1 MKTQEPTSPPHPH
14 PYYRLSDKTEPRP
27 VELSAHL
34 SDYYYIL
41 VKHKWLIVT
50 ATLACLG
57 ITTLYLFWMQP
68 VYSTQAILA
77 MNNDQIRAPLT
88 GEALIYQSDISQ
100 VMAFNTHMS
109 LIDSRSVLEQV
120 IRKLKLDQIAGL
132 QTMET
137 RPLRQIVNQFKS
149 NLYLLTGRTEATE
162 FEPPGM
168 DSLVSMLRNKIETS
182 EVRDTLLME
191 IRVED
196 HDPAMARDIANTL
209 AEVYIQFD
217 IANRQKTS
225 NSTVSWMSDQ
235 LYEMKKKLQDA
246 EQEFLAYKQ
255 NEKLF
260 SMAGRQG
267 QISKK
272 IDEFNDAYIRA
283 KNKRIELDVKL
294 KELDRIS
301 GTKKT
306 LHVRTLVD
314 NPLIS
319 DLYRQLVDGEVEL
332 SRMKKV
338 YKSKHPKMIQLTTRI
353 DKTRK
358 KLNDE
363 LDKELANLKTER
375 ALLVVKEGSL
385 QKSVADFENE
395 AMSINNKELK
405 YTILER
411 NVETY
416 GQLYDTLLSKLK
428 QPSIMDNAE
437 SSNLYI
443 AEAAVTPHKPIR
455 PRKKLSLMLGL
466 LLGLMN
472 GVGFSFL
479 WEYLDRSIR
488 TEEDVRKYLDLPVL
502 SVIPKAEKA
511 KDMINYG
518 N

>member
-1 MKTQEPTSPPHPH
+1 M
-14 PYYRLSDKTEPRP
+14 
-27 VELSAHL
+27 ELSAHL

-217 IANRQKTS
+217 IANQQKTS

-235 LYEMKKKLQDA
+235 LYEMKKKLEEIFA
-246 EQEFLAYKQ
+246 NKEAIKVGLAV
-255 NEKLF
+255 
-260 SMAGRQG
+260 
-267 QISKK
+267 KK
-272 IDEFNDAYIRA
+272 
-283 KNKRIELDVKL
+283 
-294 KELDRIS
+294 
-301 GTKKT
+301 
-306 LHVRTLVD
+306 
-314 NPLIS
+314 
-319 DLYRQLVDGEVEL
+319 
-332 SRMKKV
+332 
-338 YKSKHPKMIQLTTRI
+338 
-353 DKTRK
+353 K
-358 KLNDE
+358 KLYDRASLNFE
-363 LDKELANLKTER
+363 LLFT
-375 ALLVVKEGSL
+375 
-385 QKSVADFENE
+385 
-395 AMSINNKELK
+395 
-405 YTILER
+405 
-411 NVETY
+411 
-416 GQLYDTLLSKLK
+416 
-428 QPSIMDNAE
+428 
-437 SSNLYI
+437 
-443 AEAAVTPHKPIR
+443 
-455 PRKKLSLMLGL
+455 
-466 LLGLMN
+466 
-472 GVGFSFL
+472 
-479 WEYLDRSIR
+479 
-488 TEEDVRKYLDLPVL
+488 
-502 SVIPKAEKA
+502 
-511 KDMINYG
+511 
-518 N
+518 